1 MTTSTFGRSVPR
13 LEDAD
18 LLTGRARF
26 VDDIRLPGMLHAAF
40 VRSPHAHAAVLDIRT
55 DGARAQKGVHA
66 VYTSADLRP
75 HLRAERLVVALP
87 SAAFRQQVDR
97 PVLAADEVT
106 YVGEPV
112 AVVIADDRYL
122 AEDAAV
128 LVEID
133 YQPLPA
139 VVDCRTALVAD
150 APRAHRGAPHNL
162 VAEFDVRFGGVD
174 AAFDGAAHVFAETLW
189 QERGGSHSI
198 ECRGS
203 VAAYDP
209 LDDRLTVWS
218 STQTPHA
225 AMRMIADLLG
235 RDESR
240 VRVVAPDVGG
250 GFGPKLVFY
259 SEELVTALAAL
270 LLRRPVKWIE
280 DRREHFVATTQER
293 GQLWQLEIATEADG
307 RIRGVRGSMIHD
319 HGAYTA
325 RGINVAFEAA
335 QTMTMAY
342 QVPACDLNVRLAL
355 TNKVPVTPVRGA
367 GQPQGV
373 CAMERLLDRVAR
385 ELGLDRAELR
395 RRNLVRADQMPY
407 AKPFKT
413 RSGVPVVIDSGD
425 FPGCQDAAL
434 QAAGWHAFEAR
445 RRAARAEGRF
455 LGLGMANFVE
465 LTGRGPYEP
474 ATVRIDGSG
483 KVLVSSSATAM
494 GQGTK
499 TMLAQIVA
507 AQLGGDVTNVAVS
520 TGDSATSTTGFGGFG
535 SRQAVTAGSSAHA
548 AALKVRAKALAVAS
562 HLLEAAEHD
571 LEIEGGEI
579 RVKGAPGLKVS
590 LGGGGARVDR
600 DRRRLPAGRSAA
612 RHGGDRARRARRD
625 GLRQRHRGGHCGGR
639 RRDRWDCHS
648 GFRSGA
654 RLRAGDQSD
663 DRRRSDDGWDSA
675 RRRQCAA
682 RAHGVRRRRPAD
694 DDHLGGISAAGGGR
708 GAAHAARSS
717 GVAEPAQSARHQ
729 GGRRGRGAAD
739 ARVHHCRGRGR
750 ADRIRCP
757 HHPRAGLPGRYR
769 RADCGRAVASRH
781 DRLTPARH
789 SPAQVRS
796 GEVTQLAIAGAD
808 VRCRV

>member
-1 MTTSTFGRSVPR
+1 VTTSTFGRSVPR

-40 VRSPHAHAAVLDIRT
+40 VRSPHAHAAILGIRA

-66 VYTSADLRP
+66 VYTLADLRP

-128 LVEID
+128 AVEVD

-139 VVDCRTALVAD
+139 VVDCRTALAAD

-385 ELGLDRAELR
+385 DLGLDRAELR
-395 RRNLVRADQMPY
+395 RRNLVRPDQMPY
-407 AKPFKT
+407 AKPLKT

-425 FPGCQDAAL
+425 FPSCQDAAL
-434 QAAGWHAFEAR
+434 KAAGWQAFEAR

-455 LGLGMANFVE
+455 LGIGMANFVE

-507 AQLGGDVTNVAVS
+507 AQLGGDVANVAVS
-520 TGDSATSTTGFGGFG
+520 TGDSATSATGFGGFG

-579 RVKGAPGLKVS
+579 RVKGAPGLKVGLAEVARAS
-590 LGGGGARVDR
+590 IGTAGAY
-600 DRRRLPAGRSAA
+600 LPAGLPPGMEATEHVVLDA
-612 RHGGDRARRARRD
+612 MAYANGTAVAVVEVD
-625 GLRQRHRGGHCGGR
+625 
-639 RRDRWDCHS
+639 
-648 GFRSGA
+648 
-654 RLRAGDQSD
+654 
-663 DRRRSDDGWDSA
+663 
-675 RRRQCAA
+675 
-682 RAHGVRRRRPAD
+682 VET
-694 DDHLGGISAAGGGR
+694 GGIAILDFVL
-708 GAAHAARSS
+708 AH
-717 GVAEPAQSARHQ
+717 
-729 GGRRGRGAAD
+729 
-739 ARVHHCRGRGR
+739 
-750 ADRIRCP
+750 
-757 HHPRAGLPGRYR
+757 
-769 RADCGRAVASRH
+769 DCGRAINPMIVAGQMMGGIVHGVGNALLERMMF
-781 DRLTPARH
+781 DGDGQPTTTTLAEYLLPGAAEAPPMRLVHQESPSPLNPLGIKGVGEGGVLPTPACIIAAVEDALIEFGVH
-789 SPAQVRS
+789 ITHAPVSPADIVA
-796 GEVTQLAIAGAD
+796 LIAAAPS
-808 VRCRV
+808 RPAR